1 MYIKGKDFEQILTRI
16 VSEGNDT
23 FLLLSEG
30 SDVRI
35 VSGVPKTRESLR
47 FPGSFLFGGIFC
59 TRGIEQRSGG
69 FAAGSGFRR
78 GGQTAGRGRISLR
91 QLRRLRGGARA
102 ADAQLGGIPARGRP
116 VSQLPAGGREGLH
129 RPPRERL
136 QMRRTLVGIRRRGK
150 STLVIQKIQKMHGYL
165 LRTLAKRLEA

>member
-1 MYIKGKDFEQILTRI
+1 MLTDKHTKEARA
-16 VSEGNDT
+16 VS
-23 FLLLSEG
+23 S
-30 SDVRI
+30 
-35 VSGVPKTRESLR
+35 P
-47 FPGSFLFGGIFC
+47 
-59 TRGIEQRSGG
+59 
-69 FAAGSGFRR
+69 
-78 GGQTAGRGRISLR
+78 
-91 QLRRLRGGARA
+91 RGGA
-102 ADAQLGGIPARGRP
+102 